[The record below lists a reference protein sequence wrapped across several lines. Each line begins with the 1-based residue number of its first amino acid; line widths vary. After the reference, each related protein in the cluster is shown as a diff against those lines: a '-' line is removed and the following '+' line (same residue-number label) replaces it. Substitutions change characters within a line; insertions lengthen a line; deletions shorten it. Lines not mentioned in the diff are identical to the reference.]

1 MRSTLKPSESLLGR
15 TQVVS
20 TVDGSP
26 TIANNVTVRRTLPSL
41 VATTTLTGTTGNDI
55 LNAPGS
61 VTTLVAGLVGI
72 DTITLVKGDDEA
84 EGGAGNDSI
93 TLNAASINNT
103 VDGGAGADTIYITT
117 AATTFGG
124 SYNMGD
130 GADLVSMTA
139 NSNNVSVGGN
149 KGSDT
154 ITFGGNIINALV
166 GGGANA
172 DSIGFDTA
180 VTNSTVFGGG
190 GKDTINIQAL
200 LTNSTI
206 QASDGHDLITT
217 TGATAAFVASIVAAG
232 KGYDSIKLGSAGIT
246 TLLGGAGNDTV
257 NVVDNYNGGVIK
269 LGGDDDVVYGLLN
282 SVELPHLRRCWQ

>member
-1 MRSTLKPSESLLGR
+1 MVFLRLTDHRHQCHRPSCSSFSSG
-15 TQVVS
+15 T
-20 TVDGSP
+20 D
-26 TIANNVTVRRTLPSL
+26 N
-41 VATTTLTGTTGNDI
+41 LTGTTGNDI

-61 VTTLVAGLVGI
+61 VTTLVAGLDGN

-190 GKDTINIQAL
+190 GKDTINIRSHQL
-200 LTNSTI
+200 DHPI
-206 QASDGHDLITT
+206 SDGHDLITT
-217 TGATAAFVASIVAAG
+217 TGATAAFGTSMLLLVRVTTQSSLVLLV
-232 KGYDSIKLGSAGIT
+232 SQLSWVVLET
-246 TLLGGAGNDTV
+246 TPLTLLITATV
-257 NVVDNYNGGVIK
+257 A
-269 LGGDDDVVYGLLN
+269 
-282 SVELPHLRRCWQ
+282 